1 MWIEIGHFSVLI
13 ALLLTLLGGASALY
27 ALQRRDVHW
36 AALALA
42 AAPLAFLLILL
53 GFLTLM
59 AAFIADDFSVTYVAQ
74 HSNRAL
80 PIQYKMSAV
89 WGAHE
94 GSFLLWCLV
103 MGGWMMLVAKLS
115 ESLAL
120 VMRLQVMTVLYG
132 LQACFLLFLLLASS
146 PFDRSLPF

>member
-59 AAFIADDFSVTYVAQ
+59 AAFIADDFSEIG
-74 HSNRAL
+74 RAH
-80 PIQYKMSAV
+80 V
-89 WGAHE
+89 
-94 GSFLLWCLV
+94 
-103 MGGWMMLVAKLS
+103 
-115 ESLAL
+115 
-120 VMRLQVMTVLYG
+120 
-132 LQACFLLFLLLASS
+132 
-146 PFDRSLPF
+146 